1 MTCETAGA
9 MSGDFSTD
17 CRGQGRYWGTT
28 GYCGYTSRETT
39 GILSG
44 VKSNIY
50 LSPIML
56 IIIK

>member
-1 MTCETAGA
+1 

-39 GILSG
+39 GILQG
-44 VKSNIY
+44 VKSNMD
-50 LSPIML
+50 LGPIML
-56 IIIK
+56 IIIKLDRG